1 MSFSRPIELKNASL
15 SADKEP
21 LVCAPLVGASEE
33 AVLSELAAIVPKKP
47 ELLEW
52 RVDFFSG
59 IADTSGATPP
69 TNGNGPGG
77 WLLSSCTQTQGAKPT
92 Y

>member
-47 ELLEW
+47 
-52 RVDFFSG
+52 SG
-59 IADTSGATPP
+59 VRSAAFR
-69 TNGNGPGG
+69 
-77 WLLSSCTQTQGAKPT
+77 
-92 Y
+92 